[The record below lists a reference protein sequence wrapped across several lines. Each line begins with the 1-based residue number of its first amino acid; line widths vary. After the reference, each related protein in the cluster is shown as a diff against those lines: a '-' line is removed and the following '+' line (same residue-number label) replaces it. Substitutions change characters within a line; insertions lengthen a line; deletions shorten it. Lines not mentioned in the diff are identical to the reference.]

1 MNNEQGRSMA
11 ETRAEAPL
19 VRKGLRRVPRTGSL
33 FMLSPLSLLLP
44 IHTSNSFGELMD
56 DSTGRD
62 SPEVFHPA
70 GLFVPPNIDRARLF
84 AGESYAYYSH
94 CPLETPETDIEAE
107 RSNLTR
113 LPSPKHYVLGVDEAG
128 RGPVLG
134 PMVYSAFYLPHDLH
148 NPLLAQQYS
157 FDDSKVL
164 TPAVRTDLMQTLCTP
179 GTPLFKSCGWA
190 TKILSARDISS
201 GMMRLGTGAYNLNA
215 QAMDATIELIRDI
228 VEVKKVDVRE
238 VYIDTIGNPS
248 AYQQKLERIFPSLR
262 ITVAKKADS
271 LYPCV
276 SAASVA
282 AKVTRDV
289 ALELCHQNVLVAQEA
304 EIAAHQNATDSWG
317 SGYPSDSKCVRWLR
331 RNMEPIF
338 GWSNECRFSWGTAK
352 EMLELKG
359 GSKVDWPMDGNNPQL
374 AEFLLSPST
383 GNRGTS
389 AHELEQWF
397 GNRPTEVL

>member
-1 MNNEQGRSMA
+1 MEDPNER
-11 ETRAEAPL
+11 
-19 VRKGLRRVPRTGSL
+19 
-33 FMLSPLSLLLP
+33 
-44 IHTSNSFGELMD
+44 H
-56 DSTGRD
+56 
-62 SPEVFHPA
+62 SPEVFAPA
-70 GLFVPPNIDRARLF
+70 DLFVPPNIDRARLF
-84 AGESYAYYSH
+84 AGESYAYYSP
-94 CPLETPETDIEAE
+94 CPSETDPEFE
-107 RSNLTR
+107 SSSPTRSSSRTN
-113 LPSPKHYVLGVDEAG
+113 YVLGVDEAG

-148 NPLLAQQYS
+148 HPILAQQYS

-164 TPAVRTDLMQTLCTP
+164 TPAVRANLMETLCTP
-179 GTPLFKSCGWA
+179 GTPLFQSSGWA

-215 QAMDATIELIRDI
+215 QAMDATIELIQNI
-228 VEVKKVDVRE
+228 VEVKKVDIRE
-238 VYIDTIGNPS
+238 VYIDTIGNP
-248 AYQQKLERIFPSLR
+248 AVYQQKLERIFPSLR

-289 ALELCHQNVLVAQEA
+289 ALELCHQNVLVAQA
-304 EIAAHQNATDSWG
+304 PQNASHQNATESWG

-331 RNMEPIF
+331 RNMDPIF

-359 GSKVDWPMDGNNPQL
+359 GSKVDWPVDGNNSQL
-374 AEFLLSPST
+374 REFMLASSS
-383 GNRGTS
+383 GNGGTA
-389 AHELEQWF
+389 AHELGQWF
-397 GNRPTEVL
+397 GSKPTEVL